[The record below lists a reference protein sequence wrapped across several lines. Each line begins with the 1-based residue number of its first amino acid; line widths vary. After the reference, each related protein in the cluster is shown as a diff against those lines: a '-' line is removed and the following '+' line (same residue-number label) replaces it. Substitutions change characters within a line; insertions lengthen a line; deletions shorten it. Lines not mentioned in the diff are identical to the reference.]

1 MPFFSSIDY
10 FLILGLLLPLSS
22 STSFI
27 SALTTNLL
35 DSISEVFLYFDKS
48 FSNTSDFK
56 GFITDFLLLSPN
68 LRFMG
73 LNIAP
78 FTLDCLLYDSKFS
91 LISLSRFALIVLFFY
106 LFNYKEDK

>member
-1 MPFFSSIDY
+1 M
-10 FLILGLLLPLSS
+10 LALLLPFSS

-27 SALTTNLL
+27 SELTTTLL
-35 DSISEVFLYFDKS
+35 DNISEFFLYFDKS
-48 FSNTSDFK
+48 FSNTSDFR

-78 FTLDCLLYDSKFS
+78 FTLDYLLYDSKFS
-91 LISLSRFALIVLFFY
+91 LKSLSPFALSLLFLY
-106 LFNYKEDK
+106 LFNYKEDKVKQMIYR